1 MGILLAILCLIG
13 ACILI
18 ANRIKNTVVN
28 IFLAL
33 YFFLHAIQFLSNLL
47 IIKNLS
53 FSNYLFVNLWPFSML
68 IGPVLYFYV
77 KTITNGVFKFS
88 LKNLFHF
95 LPFIASYIIFIPYF
109 QLSPETKGQIWHEI
123 IEKPIQVLFIDLGF
137 MRSYVFFIARS
148 LHVLFYIFLAKSYF
162 IDNQN
167 QFNTYSPFQ
176 KSILIRWIN
185 AFLNLSFLFQINSL
199 AFWGY
204 SLFINRLDIVS
215 PLTFWT
221 AAPIGILCIYLFIN
235 PYILYGFIQIR
246 YYSNDSWIAK
256 LYSLHK
262 IEEAKPIPE
271 KNELTDINTLVENC
285 ICFRIPGLTIR
296 QLAIELDIPL
306 AKLTSHFKYVSKETF
321 NTWKNRRRIEYAIKE
336 INEGYLKKSTLEEL
350 AKESG
355 YLSRSNFNQNFQK
368 IEKRSLKR
376 YIANQKLC

>member
-1 MGILLAILCLIG
+1 MGIFLAILCLIG
-13 ACILI
+13 ACILL
-18 ANRIKNTVVN
+18 ANRIKNSVVN
-28 IFLAL
+28 NFVAL

-53 FSNYLFVNLWPFSML
+53 FSNYLFVYLWPLSMC

-77 KTITNGVFKFS
+77 KIITNGVFKFY

-95 LPFIASYIIFIPYF
+95 LPFIASYLLFIPYF

-123 IEKPIQVLFIDLGF
+123 IEKPIQVLYLDLGF
-137 MRSYVFFIARS
+137 MRSYVFLIARS
-148 LHVLFYIFLAKSYF
+148 LHVLFYIFLARKYF
-162 IDNQN
+162 NDNQN
-167 QFNTYSPFQ
+167 HINSYSSFQ

-185 AFLNLSFLFQINSL
+185 AVLNLSFLFQINSL
-199 AFWGY
+199 ALWGY

-215 PLTFWT
+215 PLTFWS
-221 AAPIGILCIYLFIN
+221 AAPIGVLCIYLFIN
-235 PYILYGFIQIR
+235 PYILYGFTQIR

-256 LYSLHK
+256 LYSIHK
-262 IEEAKPIPE
+262 IEEAKPKHE
-271 KNELTDINTLVENC
+271 KNELTDINTLLENC
-285 ICFRIPGLTIR
+285 ICFRTPGLTIR
-296 QLAIELDIPL
+296 QLAIELNIPL
-306 AKLTSHFKYVSKETF
+306 AKLTSHFKHISKETF
-321 NTWKNRRRIEYAIKE
+321 NTWKNRRRIEYAVKE

-368 IEKRSLKR
+368 IQKRSLKR